1 MKEMFLLAGGH
12 QSETGMGTRLLDSP
26 EEHMWVWGWTE
37 NRVGNMYQREEMQ
50 INPQNKSPPPATVK
64 S

>member
-12 QSETGMGTRLLDSP
+12 QSETGMGTCLLDSP

-37 NRVGNMYQREEMQ
+37 NRVGNMHQREEMQ
-50 INPQNKSPPPATVK
+50 INPQNK
-64 S
+64 